1 MAKRLGRSTVT
12 RLDQA
17 RGSFAE
23 PIVPAVPFEL
33 PSVERRLLEPIGTA
47 EAIEHVI
54 GDLVDDLVAL
64 LQARGIGLRTAVLTC
79 LRVDGGEQRIG
90 DRKSVV
96 EGKSVSVRVDL
107 GGRRIIKKKR
117 KQRSRISID

>member
-33 PSVERRLLEPIGTA
+33 PSVGRRLLEPIGTA

-64 LQARGIGLRTAVLTC
+64 LQARGIGLRTAVLTY
-79 LRVDGGEQRIG
+79 L
-90 DRKSVV
+90 SVAGC
-96 EGKSVSVRVDL
+96 EPRLGLGKAQTTTEPKPL
-107 GGRRIIKKKR
+107 KR
-117 KQRSRISID
+117 MPAVGNKQK

>member
-90 DRKSVV
+90 LGTAKATLEPKHLQRKLVIGSASCR
-96 EGKSVSVRVDL
+96 E
-107 GGRRIIKKKR
+107 RRFQIL
-117 KQRSRISID
+117 